1 MQTRSLYMCFS
12 IWFYM
17 VSATCQTI
25 INPSPSVSTSRL
37 ATVYGQRS
45 DVFFNVW
52 GGNIGHQL
60 PETTFRHLGCLVLA
74 LLSLQLS
81 GKNPFLIRSQ
91 KSHQP
96 SISFHFLDNSSLGCQ
111 ENIFTSPSFCDLPP
125 QVMFLHGLLED
136 FLMCTTVC
144 RSSRMGFMHSL
155 ASSKP
160 FLVGGFNHLD
170 TYESQ
175 LGRMTS
181 HILFFHSI
189 YYPIYYGK

>member
-1 MQTRSLYMCFS
+1 MSYNNQSISIRLHIKTGDSL
-12 IWFYM
+12 W
-17 VSATCQTI
+17 SAVWC
-25 INPSPSVSTSRL
+25 L
-37 ATVYGQRS
+37 FQR
-45 DVFFNVW
+45 V

-60 PETTFRHLGCLVLA
+60 PETTFRRLGCLVLA

-111 ENIFTSPSFCDLPP
+111 ENVFTSPSFCDLPP
-125 QVMFLHGLLED
+125 QVTFLHGLLED

-160 FLVGGFNHLD
+160 LPQLILIK
-170 TYESQ
+170 ESKIATPSDFYVDDNKNMN
-175 LGRMTS
+175 LSCWGIKIR
-181 HILFFHSI
+181 HPLWLL
-189 YYPIYYGK
+189 YYVDRDHNINLSS